1 MLLEDEDVAHR
12 VAAPEWLADVQASM
26 AARLKIRGGWPFMIL
41 DVSDYRLLGRVAENA
56 DVVNDEIRQ
65 ILEG

>member
-1 MLLEDEDVAHR
+1 MLREDEDIARR
-12 VAAPEWLADVQASM
+12 VAAPDRLADVQTSM
-26 AARLKIRGGWPFMIL
+26 AARLKIRGVWPFMIL